1 MALVDEIAKKK
12 AEDALIGAGDKASDD
27 SDSDAD
33 ASTDLPED
41 TDASEEDKS
50 SPPAVV
56 APATKSSPS
65 YVLVPLKQAA
75 PPLDTKTDEQVVA
88 PTPAPSQAPLET
100 KTDEQVVAPLD
111 QGEAPAVLPQ
121 VEKAQPVTP
130 TLDKG
135 EAPAQ
140 LNQVERATLVKLP
153 APDLGERGAPIPTPA
168 AVDTPDL
175 STDLPEDVSTAA
187 GGTAQPEVRR
197 AALAGETPVALP
209 PEPVV
214 RGAQVGVTPKA
225 QPVTPSPEAA
235 PVTPPPR
242 QTSLGLTPDEY
253 KAQYSGPPTG
263 TAAQPSVATAD
274 AGGLNIN
281 TDYSAVKGSYTSG
294 RGGDG
299 QVHGIILHASD
310 GDEKSGIQTLTGHD
324 PDHQVSAHYFV
335 TKDGRIYNFV
345 NDSDT
350 AFQAG
355 KTYGPRA
362 QYNNASTIGIEQ
374 EHVDGKEAWAPA
386 QVAATA
392 KLVAYLKGKYNLS
405 DDDIMGHSDVA
416 PGRKIDPYNYPWKGF
431 FAAVDSSTGAAQPA
445 GAAQPTLASGGKA
458 GAQPA
463 GVGPSITGKATTFG
477 YNDPEDNG
485 VGAPKLGQLDTNNKD
500 LVGIAVPQ
508 EALQAYVGAHPA
520 SWRTARVQ
528 VTGANGQQVM
538 VPIVD
543 LGPRDTSGKVV
554 ADFTQGLTDLTKNT
568 GDQTYGFR
576 IIPNAGPD
584 VMKDPQAFADEQAA
598 IKAGINTGARFQQQ
612 TPAAKKPSY
621 VLQPMAPKSPQ
632 QQQAEQFAVQGQT
645 DTLDELNRN
654 TENPG
659 QFWKTLQQP
668 IQGVSD
674 GARTAYADNFKQD
687 LTKYAQDFYGE
698 KDPDKAFNR
707 AVGDANLGTFGQDVG
722 RAATGVVGQV
732 DVGINKMSRDSDNNA
747 LDRFAQVLHPE
758 SDGPGRAAFIKTLTD
773 IQDPNLRA
781 QTIGKLWA
789 GLDPDKQASVDINGL
804 VNSAD
809 NVANPAFQAG
819 QAKEIA
825 AKDAF
830 IQKLF
835 TPDPTARGTAGEWA
849 TPIGQM
855 MGNTA
860 IAFMPK
866 ILQTSAFAAQLYGT
880 TRDRVK
886 EEHPDWTDEQIA
898 QNSTISTFA
907 QLAPQEALIA
917 ASHGIMGPIARW
929 GANPVIRFGI
939 GGGVHLATGAAG
951 GALMQVG
958 ANVAEGQDPGQDVG
972 GAALQGMVQAA
983 PFAVHGG
990 VSGALTRPEERT
1002 VTPEAIPKVNQTA
1015 PLGEEPATPP
1025 PTTGPAGGAV
1035 HGATAETMASGG
1047 EPSESEA
1054 APTVN
1059 EPQEPVIHPIDQEP
1073 APDVSHAHLD
1083 LNTLADMSDLPD
1095 EQSRAEARA
1104 AIEPEPRTADI
1115 TQSDDQ
1121 SRIQAEQ
1128 EAQDQRIR
1136 AEAESRDQSV
1146 QGGAQQQ
1153 PGANV
1158 TPDQPTGDIRHADTA
1173 GSTSVPP
1180 ELGRVRNSLA
1190 VALSPEERRAVAPDV
1205 SRLEQ
1210 ARTSSPEAFQQAY
1223 VDLRDKII
1231 GRFEPILK
1239 AYGIDQSQSGSERS
1253 FAAGTDPRGDFTF
1266 HADDA
1271 NGAQDART
1279 VMENGDDVAQYIH
1292 SAVQEEIIHFAQLST
1307 ARDAWNA
1314 AGGET
1319 GTGQNFNQFI
1329 GRHAHQILLDTIAK
1343 RDELN
1348 ASGNTKDAQ
1357 VITDALHNSSS
1368 LYKSKGDS
1376 AYGAQKLVE
1385 ALNNAG
1391 KGDYGDALNLVYE
1404 LNRQLIQAGSKSQLS
1419 EENYAHFWDKFRP
1432 FFKQALTG
1440 LKKMYRLATGSLAKT
1455 QIGELVKNVERTIVT
1470 NDRIA
1475 RGEATPDEKL
1485 QASYRGESDLDLAH
1499 AAASKDKNALAILKE
1514 RYPGRYLPD
1523 HVLDIIDPKRREAA
1537 ALEQQQAQR
1546 EHAAEVQAAAERPE
1560 GKEHLLQAITK
1571 AGGLP
1576 SPVRMRALA
1585 AKGEVLTGEMAR
1597 IYDAWKALPMEA
1609 KKELASEGVT
1619 YNKLF
1624 TKQGEGL
1631 DAFRN
1636 QLTQH
1641 PDYHYGTTGQL
1652 LSETERA
1659 LGEAAQGRRVYGSG
1673 TLEAPR
1679 VPRPQRD
1686 ESDFALEVQKEKAAR
1701 KLRPQIKK
1709 DTQIDFNWDTPE
1721 GFKLGQ
1727 ETTGSGVKEPPKPPP
1742 PRDTTGDLFMQ
1753 KPKTP
1758 APPPALAEDKIR
1770 ELNSSTFKPE
1780 DGLSS
1785 TWKRFTGLLG
1795 SFHSMVPEAGA
1806 KGAGEGTLKIQQWER
1821 YLKGIGGKIKTD
1833 SANTVRK
1840 VLDPVLK
1847 VSSETHPTLIG
1858 DLAKL
1863 NKQIR
1868 DTELA
1873 GKPVPAKW
1881 TAQRDN
1887 LEKIQNSNPLHL
1899 FQQAVL
1905 YRDLFFRSQVKVG
1918 IDVHGNPRYMQLP
1931 MGLTKNEVI
1940 NKLVDL
1946 KAQIG
1951 KLTPEQQAGVK
1962 DSLRSHYRLVRDIKD
1977 ELANRGFVI
1986 PKELT
1991 NPYYYPHLL
2000 LEHMSGHLGSPRIN
2014 TQEDFRNYLINPVG
2028 SEKPIE
2034 TNYVKAMLQHLV
2046 EVRSHNARADATEQY
2061 LDSIDKSAKYKQQVV
2076 AENNRRIDATG
2087 SMKNLLSE
2095 NAWENRA
2102 RADGLEIYTAQKR
2115 LPLKMEAMLDLKK
2128 ISERIGHN
2136 IEGPNIAAQ
2145 LRKLGVQI
2153 TADDVKTA
2161 MSTKD
2166 PIKWALHPEEAKAL
2180 DGILGR
2186 QELASK
2192 AGYGWGN
2199 RAMGLQ
2205 QKLMQGWKWW
2215 HLFSPTSAV
2224 RYNYN
2229 LMAVDLEKA
2238 ATVDPA
2244 IFKKLGPAFNEV
2256 RQFMKTGKYTSPEMQ
2271 SAVEHDVV
2279 HSPTAHELNQAHQFP
2294 QLAGLVPP
2302 EGRMGRLANA
2312 ANLGASFAG
2321 MRDRTFRYAKYLA
2334 DLDRLKAGKSVPEV
2348 ALHRDLEA
2356 QPSMEA
2362 RAAQNAREMFVDYS
2376 ALSPAGESLRKNMI
2390 PFYSWME
2397 GNFRYHANLFRNFH
2411 DMSVPNKAE
2420 LLYKK
2425 APVYLA
2431 KAVFGRATRG
2441 FLLRAAMVNGGLAA
2455 WNAWQ
2460 MQQNHIKDSDLSDED
2475 KRHLFIIT
2483 GKDPKTGKVSLMYVP
2498 TASSDIASWMG
2509 GSHFAKAFTDY
2520 MQGRSDLGHSVQ
2532 HWLQGSGTDIVNKVA
2547 QSVRPE
2553 ILGGVGAL
2561 SGQNFFPNV
2570 MKPRPVPSYD
2580 KIHQMVS
2587 NVFDQPTADIF
2598 ESLRNNKFL
2607 PSKNL
2612 GDNLKQMV
2620 LQQRYRD
2627 PQQENYY
2634 AARDRVDQF
2643 LQDKGADRTPGTSN
2657 NEQSAV
2663 VRNLRKSM
2671 YNGDVPNAV
2680 KFANIL
2686 VDEYGYNSQKFAASL
2701 KGQNPLSALPSAL
2714 KKEYMAQLSDFDK
2727 EQLADAYRYTARLQ
2741 SDAPNA
2747 QAEAQK
2753 IFGPKNKPAL
2763 NQQALQAAILA
2774 MQDESRRAA
2783 AAERLQQQGTA
2794 TRR

>member
-1 MALVDEIAKKK
+1 MALADEIAKKK
-12 AEDALIGAGDKASDD
+12 AEDALLGAGDKASDD

-50 SPPAVV
+50 SSPEAVYQ
-56 APATKSSPS
+56 PATKSSPS

-88 PTPAPSQAPLET
+88 PTSAPSPAPLET

-153 APDLGERGAPIPTPA
+153 APDLGEKGASIPTPA
-168 AVDTPDL
+168 SVDTPDL
-175 STDLPEDVSTAA
+175 STDLPEDVSTAV

-225 QPVTPSPEAA
+225 QPATPSPEAA

-253 KAQYSGPPTG
+253 KAQYVNPPTG

-281 TDYSAVKGSYTSG
+281 TDYTADSNSSAKG

-299 QVHGIILHASD
+299 QIHGIILHSSD
-310 GDEKSGIQTLTGHD
+310 GRESGDLNQLTHGG
-324 PDHQVSAHYFV
+324 VSAHYYV
-335 TKDGRIYNFV
+335 TTDGRIYNLV
-345 NDSDT
+345 PDGDT
-350 AFQAG
+350 AYHAG
-355 KTYGPRA
+355 QTRGQYAG
-362 QYNNASTIGIEQ
+362 YNNSNTIGIEQ
-374 EHVDGKEAWAPA
+374 EHYDPGGKGGANGEAWSPA

-392 KLVAYLKGKYNLS
+392 KLVSYLKGKYGLS
-405 DDDIMGHSDVA
+405 DNDIMGHSDIA
-416 PGRKIDPYNYPWKGF
+416 PERKQDPYNYPWQGF
-431 FAAVDSSTGAAQPA
+431 FKAVDSSTGAAQPA
-445 GAAQPTLASGGKA
+445 VASGGKA
-458 GAQPA
+458 GVQPAA

-485 VGAPKLGQLDTNNKD
+485 VGAPKLGQLDTNNRD
-500 LVGIAVPQ
+500 LIGAAIPE
-508 EALQAYVGAHPA
+508 EALRAYIGANPS

-528 VTGANGQQVM
+528 VTGANGQQVL

-543 LGPRDTSGKVV
+543 LGPRDTSDARGVV
-554 ADFTQGLTDLTKNT
+554 ADFTQGLTDLTGNK
-568 GDQTYGFR
+568 GDQDFGFR

-598 IKAGINTGARFQQQ
+598 IKAGINTGARFQA
-612 TPAAKKPSY
+612 PAAKKPSY
-621 VLQPMAPKSPQ
+621 VLAPTPISPQ
-632 QQQAEQFAVQGQT
+632 QQQANQFAAQGQT

-674 GARTAYADNFKQD
+674 GARAAYADNFKQD

-698 KDPDKAFNR
+698 PDPTKAFQR

-732 DVGINKMSRDSDNNA
+732 DVGMNKMSRDSDNNA

-819 QAKEIA
+819 QNKEIA

-835 TPDPTARGTAGEWA
+835 TPDPTVRGTAGAWA
-849 TPIGQM
+849 TPAGQVL
-855 MGNTA
+855 GNVALTA
-860 IAFMPK
+860 LPRM
-866 ILQTSAFAAQLYGT
+866 LQASAFASQIYGA
-880 TRDRVK
+880 TRDRVQQ
-886 EEHPDWTDEQIA
+886 EHPDWTDAQIA
-898 QNSTISTFA
+898 QNSGISTVA
-907 QLAPQEALIA
+907 QLAPQEALMA
-917 ASHGIMGPIARW
+917 LSHGIIGPIAQW
-929 GANPVIRFGI
+929 ATNPIARFGI

-951 GALMQVG
+951 GALMQAG
-958 ANVAEGQDPGQDVG
+958 ANVAEGQPIGQDVG
-972 GAALQGMVQAA
+972 ESAVQGAIQAV
-983 PFAVHGG
+983 PFAVHGA
-990 VSGALTRPEERT
+990 VSGALMPREGQGV
-1002 VTPEAIPKVNQTA
+1002 VTPPEAIPKVNQTA
-1015 PLGEEPATPP
+1015 PLGEEPVTPP

-1035 HGATAETMASGG
+1035 HGATAETMATGG

-1059 EPQEPVIHPIDQEP
+1059 EPQEPVVHPTDQEP

-1095 EQSRAEARA
+1095 EQSRQEALA
-1104 AIEPEPRTADI
+1104 AIESRGQTADI

-1121 SRIQAEQ
+1121 ARIQAGQ
-1128 EAQDQRIR
+1128 EAQDQRVR
-1136 AEAESRDQSV
+1136 AEEEARAQSV
-1146 QGGAQQQ
+1146 QGGTQQQ

-1158 TPDQPTGDIRHADTA
+1158 TPDQPTGDTGHADTA

-1210 ARTSSPEAFQQAY
+1210 ARASSPEAFQQAY

-1231 GRFEPILK
+1231 DRFAPILK
-1239 AYGIDQSQSGSERS
+1239 TYGIDQSESGNGMA
-1253 FAAGTDPRGDFTF
+1253 FAAGTGPRGDLMF

-1271 NGAQDART
+1271 KGAADART

-1292 SAVQEEIIHFAQLST
+1292 SGVQEEIIHLAQLST

-1319 GTGQNFNQFI
+1319 GTGQNFSQFI
-1329 GRHAHQILLDTIAK
+1329 GRHAHQILLDTVAK
-1343 RDELN
+1343 RNELS

-1391 KGDYGDALNLVYE
+1391 KGDYGDALKLVYE
-1404 LNRQLIQAGSKSQLS
+1404 LNRQLIQAGSKSQLT
-1419 EENYAHFWDKFRP
+1419 EENYAHFWDRFRP

-1455 QIGELVKNVERTIVT
+1455 QIGELVKNVERTIAT

-1523 HVLDIIDPKRREAA
+1523 HVLDITDPKRREAA
-1537 ALEQQQAQR
+1537 ALAQQQAQR

-1576 SPVRMRALA
+1576 SPLRMRGLA

-1597 IYDAWKALPMEA
+1597 VYDAWKALPMEA
-1609 KKELASEGVT
+1609 KKQLASEGVT

-1624 TKQGEGL
+1624 SKQGEGL

-1709 DTQIDFNWDTPE
+1709 DTQVDFNWDQPE

-1758 APPPALAEDKIR
+1758 APPPVLAEDKIR

-1887 LEKIQNSNPLHL
+1887 LENIQNSNPLHL

-1918 IDVHGNPRYMQLP
+1918 TDVHGNPRYMQLP

-1946 KAQIG
+1946 KQRIAN
-1951 KLTPEQQAGVK
+1951 LTPEQQAGVK

-2000 LEHMSGHLGSPRIN
+2000 LEHMSGHLGSPKIN

-2087 SMKNLLSE
+2087 SMKNLLPE

-2376 ALSPAGESLRKNMI
+2376 ALSPGGESLRKNMI

-2397 GNFRYHANLFRNFH
+2397 GNFRYHANLFRNFS

-2441 FLLRAAMVNGGLAA
+2441 FLMRAAMVNGGLAA

-2483 GKDPKTGKVSLMYVP
+2483 GKDQKTGKVSLMYVP

-2580 KIHQMVS
+2580 KIHQLVS

-2663 VRNLRKSM
+2663 VRNLRTSM

-2686 VDEYGYNSQKFAASL
+2686 VDEYGYDSKKFAASL
-2701 KGQNPLSALPSAL
+2701 KGQNPLSALPSSL
-2714 KKEYMAQLSDFDK
+2714 KKEYMAQLSSFDK
-2727 EQLADAYRYTARLQ
+2727 EQLESANGYVARLQ
-2741 SDAPNA
+2741 SDAPSA
-2747 QAEAQK
+2747 TAEARQ
-2753 IFGPKNKPAL
+2753 IFGPSNKPAL
-2763 NQQALQAAILA
+2763 NQKALVAAILA
-2774 MQDESRRAA
+2774 MQDESKRAA
-2783 AAERLQQQGTA
+2783 AAERLQQQAMA

>member
-1 MALVDEIAKKK
+1 MALADEIAKKK
-12 AEDALIGAGDKASDD
+12 AEDALLGAGDKASD
-27 SDSDAD
+27 DSDAD

-41 TDASEEDKS
+41 TDTSEEDKA

-75 PPLDTKTDEQVVA
+75 PPFDTKTDEQVVA
-88 PTPAPSQAPLET
+88 PTPAPSPAPLET
-100 KTDEQVVAPLD
+100 KTDEQVVAP
-111 QGEAPAVLPQ
+111 
-121 VEKAQPVTP
+121 
-130 TLDKG
+130 LDKG

-153 APDLGERGAPIPTPA
+153 APDLGEKGAPIPTPA
-168 AVDTPDL
+168 SVDTPDL

-187 GGTAQPEVRR
+187 GGTAQPAQPEVRS
-197 AALAGETPVALP
+197 AWQA
-209 PEPVV
+209 
-214 RGAQVGVTPKA
+214 GVTPKA
-225 QPVTPSPEAA
+225 QPTDTGAIAEDQGAPGAPPKVQPAQPVTSAEAA
-235 PVTPPPR
+235 LVTPPPR

-253 KAQYSGPPTG
+253 KAQYVNPPTG

-281 TDYSAVKGSYTSG
+281 TDYTADSNSSAKG

-299 QVHGIILHASD
+299 QIHGIILHSSD
-310 GDEKSGIQTLTGHD
+310 GRESGDLNQLTHGG
-324 PDHQVSAHYFV
+324 VSAHYYV
-335 TKDGRIYNFV
+335 TTDGRIYNLV
-345 NDSDT
+345 PDGDT
-350 AFQAG
+350 AYHAG
-355 KTYGPRA
+355 QTRGQYAG
-362 QYNNASTIGIEQ
+362 YNNSNTIGIEQ
-374 EHVDGKEAWAPA
+374 EHYDPGGKGGTNGEAWSPA

-392 KLVAYLKGKYNLS
+392 KLVSYLKGKYGLS
-405 DDDIMGHSDVA
+405 DNDILGHSDIA
-416 PGRKIDPYNYPWKGF
+416 PERKQDPYNYPWQGF
-431 FAAVDSSTGAAQPA
+431 FKAVDGQS
-445 GAAQPTLASGGKA
+445 GAAQPTAASGGKV

-463 GVGPSITGKATTFG
+463 GVGPSITGRATTFG
-477 YNDPEDNG
+477 YNDPEDKG
-485 VGAPKLGQLDTNNKD
+485 IGAPKLGQLDTNNRD
-500 LVGIAVPQ
+500 LIGAAIP
-508 EALQAYVGAHPA
+508 EAALRAYVGANPG

-543 LGPRDTSGKVV
+543 LGPRDTSDARGVV
-554 ADFTQGLTDLTKNT
+554 ADFTQGLTDLTGNK
-568 GDQTYGFR
+568 GDQNFGFR

-584 VMKDPQAFADEQAA
+584 VMKNPQAFADEQAA
-598 IKAGINTGARFQQQ
+598 IKAGINTGARFAPQVQ
-612 TPAAKKPSY
+612 AAKKPSY
-621 VLQPMAPKSPQ
+621 VLAPMAPTSPQ
-632 QQQAEQFAVQGQT
+632 QEQANQFAAQGQT

-659 QFWKTLQQP
+659 QFWKMLQQP
-668 IQGVSD
+668 MPGTVDPASGQPVGAVSD
-674 GARTAYADNFKQD
+674 AARTAYADNFKQE

-698 KDPDKAFNR
+698 PDPTKAFQR

-722 RAATGVVGQV
+722 RAATGVVGQI

-819 QAKEIA
+819 QNKEIA

-835 TPDPTARGTAGEWA
+835 TPDPTVRGTAGAWA
-849 TPIGQM
+849 TPTGQM
-855 MGNTA
+855 LGN
-860 IAFMPK
+860 IALAATPK
-866 ILQTSAFAAQLYGT
+866 LLQTSAFAAQIYGS

-886 EEHPDWTDEQIA
+886 EEHPDWTDAQIA

-939 GGGVHLATGAAG
+939 GGGIHLATGAAG

-1002 VTPEAIPKVNQTA
+1002 VTPEAIPKVNQAA
-1015 PLGEEPATPP
+1015 PLGEEPVTPP

-1035 HGATAETMASGG
+1035 HGATAETMATGG

-1059 EPQEPVIHPIDQEP
+1059 EPQEPVIHPTEQEP

-1095 EQSRAEARA
+1095 EQSRQEALA
-1104 AIEPEPRTADI
+1104 AIESRGQTADI

-1121 SRIQAEQ
+1121 ARIQANQ
-1128 EAQDQRIR
+1128 EAQDQRVR
-1136 AEAESRDQSV
+1136 AEEEARAQSV
-1146 QGGAQQQ
+1146 QGGTQQQ

-1158 TPDQPTGDIRHADTA
+1158 TPDQPTGDTGHADTA

-1231 GRFEPILK
+1231 DRFAPILK
-1239 AYGIDQSQSGSERS
+1239 TYGIDQSESGNGMA
-1253 FAAGTDPRGDFTF
+1253 FAAGTGPRGDLMF

-1271 NGAQDART
+1271 KGAADART

-1292 SAVQEEIIHFAQLST
+1292 SGVQEEIIHLAQLST

-1343 RDELN
+1343 RDELS

-1391 KGDYGDALNLVYE
+1391 KGDYGDALKLVYE
-1404 LNRQLIQAGSKSQLS
+1404 LNRQLIQAGSKSQLT
-1419 EENYAHFWDKFRP
+1419 EENYAHFWDRFRP

-1455 QIGELVKNVERTIVT
+1455 QIGELVKNVERTIAT

-1499 AAASKDKNALAILKE
+1499 AAASKDKNALAVLKE

-1523 HVLDIIDPKRREAA
+1523 HVLDITDPKRREAA
-1537 ALEQQQAQR
+1537 ALAQQQAQR
-1546 EHAAEVQAAAERPE
+1546 EHAAEVQGAAERPE

-1576 SPVRMRALA
+1576 SPLRMRGLA

-1597 IYDAWKALPMEA
+1597 VYDAWKALPMEA
-1609 KKELASEGVT
+1609 KKQLASEGVT

-1624 TKQGEGL
+1624 SKQGEGL

-1679 VPRPQRD
+1679 PRKPQRD
-1686 ESDFALEVQKEKAAR
+1686 ESDFALEVQKERAAR

-1709 DTQIDFNWDTPE
+1709 DTQVDFNWDQPE

-1758 APPPALAEDKIR
+1758 APPPTLAEDKIR

-1918 IDVHGNPRYMQLP
+1918 TDVHGNPRYMQLP

-1951 KLTPEQQAGVK
+1951 KLTLEQQAGVK

-2087 SMKNLLSE
+2087 SMKNLLPE

-2215 HLFSPTSAV
+2215 HLFSPTSAI

-2302 EGRMGRLANA
+2302 EGKLGRLANA

-2441 FLLRAAMVNGGLAA
+2441 FLMRAAMVNGGLAA

-2794 TRR
+2794 VRR